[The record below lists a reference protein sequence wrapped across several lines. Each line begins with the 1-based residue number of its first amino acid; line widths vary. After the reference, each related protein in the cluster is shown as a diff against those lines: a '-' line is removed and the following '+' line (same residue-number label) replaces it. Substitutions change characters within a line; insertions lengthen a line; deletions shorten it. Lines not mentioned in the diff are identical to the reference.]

1 MLYDKKFYKYIGCC
15 AVYFV
20 FTICYLFFQML
31 QLFGRQ
37 VGFQISF
44 FVYQYAIV
52 LLLGYSI
59 ISSYYNSQT
68 YNRFETRKRIVTNQL
83 FLYALL
89 NLILVTMLFVL
100 AMAVTMILGGAKSFF
115 TLQTLLD
122 LYFRFLLGSYL
133 LETIDLIFEYS
144 GVKSLSAG
152 AQIISFLLLNFEL
165 LLLIPRLHLHTC
177 NSLNLL
183 FSWIFFADIWGY
195 VPLGVLCLLST
206 VVVYDRANR
215 GDLLK

>member
-1 MLYDKKFYKYIGCC
+1 MTKNSTSILDVARYTLCSLF
-15 AVYFV
+15 A
-20 FTICYLFFQML
+20 ICFFQML

-100 AMAVTMILGGAKSFF
+100 AMAVTMILGGAKKFSLHFKRYWIYTSDF
-115 TLQTLLD
+115 
-122 LYFRFLLGSYL
+122 YL
-133 LETIDLIFEYS
+133 
-144 GVKSLSAG
+144 A
-152 AQIISFLLLNFEL
+152 
-165 LLLIPRLHLHTC
+165 HT
-177 NSLNLL
+177 
-183 FSWIFFADIWGY
+183 Y
-195 VPLGVLCLLST
+195 
-206 VVVYDRANR
+206 
-215 GDLLK
+215 

>member
-1 MLYDKKFYKYIGCC
+1 MMLYDKKFYKYIGCC

-20 FTICYLFFQML
+20 FTICYLFFSNATTVWQASW
-31 QLFGRQ
+31 F
-37 VGFQISF
+37 SDKF

-165 LLLIPRLHLHTC
+165 CT
-177 NSLNLL
+177 
-183 FSWIFFADIWGY
+183 AQ
-195 VPLGVLCLLST
+195 
-206 VVVYDRANR
+206 
-215 GDLLK
+215 

>member
-1 MLYDKKFYKYIGCC
+1 MI
-15 AVYFV
+15 
-20 FTICYLFFQML
+20 
-31 QLFGRQ
+31 
-37 VGFQISF
+37 
-44 FVYQYAIV
+44 
-52 LLLGYSI
+52 
-59 ISSYYNSQT
+59 
-68 YNRFETRKRIVTNQL
+68 TRKRIVTNQL